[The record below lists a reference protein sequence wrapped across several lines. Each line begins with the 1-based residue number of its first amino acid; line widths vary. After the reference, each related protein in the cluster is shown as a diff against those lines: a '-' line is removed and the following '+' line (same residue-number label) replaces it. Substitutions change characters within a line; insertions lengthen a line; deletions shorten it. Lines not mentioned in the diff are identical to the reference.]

1 MASEQKTET
10 LDAAATR
17 LLNVISDLA
26 ETVAEPL
33 CECIA
38 CGFSFADEAVRKL
51 IKAIDQ
57 RWQRREG
64 GERR

>member
-1 MASEQKTET
+1 MTGEKKTET

-26 ETVAEPL
+26 DTVAEPL

-38 CGFSFADEAVRKL
+38 CGFRCADEAVRKL
-51 IKAIDQ
+51 IKALDP

>member
-1 MASEQKTET
+1 MTGEKKTET

-17 LLNVISDLA
+17 LLNVISDLE
-26 ETVAEPL
+26 ETVADPL

-51 IKAIDQ
+51 IKALDQ
-57 RWQRREG
+57 RWQRVKAAM
-64 GERR
+64 RR